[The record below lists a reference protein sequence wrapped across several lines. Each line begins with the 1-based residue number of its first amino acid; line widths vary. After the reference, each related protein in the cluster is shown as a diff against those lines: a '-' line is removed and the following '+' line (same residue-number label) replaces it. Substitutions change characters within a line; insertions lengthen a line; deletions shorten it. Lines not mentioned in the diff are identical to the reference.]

1 MQYTLSEETC
11 FILCCAY
18 PHATVQPSVAITF
31 IFTIVT
37 LQLKCVEKDSV
48 ISFSEKTFLADLI
61 NLISLDFASHI
72 EVCLIKDL
80 HNVLYFVLGGPY
92 HC

>member
-1 MQYTLSEETC
+1 MKSQDRDAILRKSLSGDKHI
-11 FILCCAY
+11 FK
-18 PHATVQPSVAITF
+18 SF

-72 EVCLIKDL
+72 EVYLIKDL
-80 HNVLYFVLGGPY
+80 HNVFYFVLGGPY